1 MNALISHLCS
11 LVLLANL
18 PSVASAAVTYT
29 YDARMRL
36 TSAAYDNGVA
46 LEYTYDITDNRLT
59 KASTGPS
66 SQTYEDGEGA
76 GATGWDIYDNDPTGA
91 TISKVFNATRN
102 SNVVQFAGN
111 GTANG

>member
-1 MNALISHLCS
+1 MNALIYCLCS

-36 TSAAYDNGVA
+36 TRAAYDNGVA
-46 LEYTYDITDNRLT
+46 MEYTYDVTDNRLT
-59 KASTGPS
+59 KTNTGPS

-76 GATGWDIYDNDPTGA
+76 GTTGWDIYDNDPTGA
-91 TISKVFNATRN
+91 TISKVFNAIR
-102 SNVVQFAGN
+102 FF
-111 GTANG
+111 